1 MEKVNAPVIKMIPFT
16 EMTMILMVMERMKMI
31 FHILRKNNNKMKSNI
46 EIG

>member
-31 FHILRKNNNKMKSNI
+31 FHILRKNKNKMKSNI